1 MAEGPGEIKEYIEA
15 ERKKLGNDLE
25 EIEHRMKDAI
35 DLRVWYNKHTTV
47 VLGAAVAG
55 GFLLST
61 LVRGSTSSESNANP
75 ADPVADGSEWK
86 GDWRGKASVRPDTPK
101 KSSPMFRIGDVLD
114 STVAA
119 LLGVATHKFQEFVSQ
134 AIPGFKEQYSEA
146 ERKRFG

>member
-1 MAEGPGEIKEYIEA
+1 MAEEPGKIKEYIEA
-15 ERKKLGNDLE
+15 ERKKLGDDLE
-25 EIEHRMKDAI
+25 EIEHRMKDAV

-61 LVRGSTSSESNANP
+61 FVGGSTSSESNGKP
-75 ADPVADGSEWK
+75 AGPVTGDSNWK
-86 GDWRGKASVRPDTPK
+86 GDWRGESSVRPHTPK
-101 KSSPMFRIGDVLD
+101 KSRTMYRVGDILD

-119 LLGVATHKFQEFVSQ
+119 LLGVAAHKFQEFVSQ
-134 AIPGFKEQYSEA
+134 TIPDFKEQYSEA